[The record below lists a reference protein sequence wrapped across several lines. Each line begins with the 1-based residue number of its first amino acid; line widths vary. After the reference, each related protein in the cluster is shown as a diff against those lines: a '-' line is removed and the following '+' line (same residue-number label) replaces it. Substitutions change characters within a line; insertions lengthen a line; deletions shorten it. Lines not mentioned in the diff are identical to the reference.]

1 MVVTF
6 CFCRELVEL
15 LRKMVLNGFLV
26 LCNQGTILQLAI
38 ALVIIVIHFAIVLRL
53 QPMLSL
59 SNNRQVDA
67 LLV

>member
-1 MVVTF
+1 
-6 CFCRELVEL
+6 
-15 LRKMVLNGFLV
+15 MVLNGFLV